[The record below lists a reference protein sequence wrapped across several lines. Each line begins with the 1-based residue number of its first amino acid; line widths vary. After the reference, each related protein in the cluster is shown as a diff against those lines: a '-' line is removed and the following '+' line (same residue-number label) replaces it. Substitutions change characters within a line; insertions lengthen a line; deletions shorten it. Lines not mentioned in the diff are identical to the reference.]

1 MKTFLPGLMSASR
14 KLSAWI
20 GLYAL
25 LVLLALY
32 LASCSAASH
41 APLKQSASDPAHSH
55 RMILSDHEFAPV
67 DFEPQPGDTITI
79 RNHSDISHSIYVTYP
94 DGTMVNLGVQTPG
107 TTVYWQVPADAKGE
121 FVLQCWIH
129 PIIRANLLINE
140 AKTSSSAARS
150 ALPKFTRQEILDGR
164 QNICSSRN
172 RRA

>member
-32 LASCSAASH
+32 LASCSATSPT
-41 APLKQSASDPAHSH
+41 PLKQSASDPAHSH
-55 RMILSDHEFAPV
+55 RMTLSDHEFAPV

>member
-32 LASCSAASH
+32 LASCSATSP

-55 RMILSDHEFAPV
+55 RMTLSDHEFAPV